1 MPRRRKITLKTDPAL
16 SYGKIGRQYKTNDDA
31 EALEMVR
38 RLEGKGRKRVHFS
51 PETNI
56 RSTERRINRSN
67 RRGTRRDNRR
77 GTQGRYYPPPS
88 GVPAD
93 EYYTGTRR
101 DKQRSIRRG
110 TSRGTQGR
118 YYAPPSGDPA
128 DEYYTGTQS
137 VNKNPLRR
145 STNIHTHRSNHRV
158 KQKGTRRDK
167 QRSTHINPQR
177 RTRGDKQRS
186 TRGYKQRGTHRDKQ
200 RKSYEDKVYRARNTE
215 EAIRIVDAIKMN
227 KQENIKNLNKRIE
240 RIRLKEPIQQP
251 IRQSRHQPR
260 HQPRQNL
267 RKTQMRP
274 KGSIITM
281 NMKRFLNPE
290 ELVPDFV
297 HFILGRSKM
306 EVAEFPGKTFSYSD
320 LVSKFKEPYNG
331 RLKAHFWENTH
342 STIQWM
348 FPTIT
353 TSKYAPNTSPILPRS
368 NKDFI
373 RTYGED
379 IFKQVGN
386 IIETAAKLY
395 YDYIIRYKFLKLNYD
410 HNFLRITR
418 VANCLKYFGKNKTA
432 KKILENI
439 IKKVTD
445 RKGNTHVDQTSYRLW
460 LNTLAGL

>member
-1 MPRRRKITLKTDPAL
+1 MPRRRKKNITDPAL
-16 SYGKIGRQYKTNDDA
+16 SYGKIGRKYKTDDDA

-38 RLEGKGRKRVHFS
+38 RLEEKEKGRKRVHFS
-51 PETNI
+51 PETTI
-56 RSTERRINRSN
+56 RSTEKRINKSTHRDKQ
-67 RRGTRRDNRR
+67 RGTRRDTRR

-88 GVPAD
+88 GDPAD

-101 DKQRSIRRG
+101 DKQKSTRRG
-110 TSRGTQGR
+110 
-118 YYAPPSGDPA
+118 
-128 DEYYTGTQS
+128 
-137 VNKNPLRR
+137 
-145 STNIHTHRSNHRV
+145 
-158 KQKGTRRDK
+158 
-167 QRSTHINPQR
+167 THINPQR

-186 TRGYKQRGTHRDKQ
+186 TRGYKQRGTHGVKQ

-227 KQENIKNLNKRIE
+227 NKEIIQNLNKRLE
-240 RIRLKEPIQQP
+240 RIRLKQPIQQP
-251 IRQSRHQPR
+251 RQQPRQQSRRQPRQQSRHQPRQQSRHQPR
-260 HQPRQNL
+260 HQPRQQSRQQSRRQP

-281 NMKRFLNPE
+281 NMKRFKNPG
-290 ELVPDFV
+290 ELVSDFV
-297 HFILGRSKM
+297 HFILGSSKM

>member
-1 MPRRRKITLKTDPAL
+1 MQRRRKIILKTDPEL

-51 PETNI
+51 PETTI
-56 RSTERRINRSN
+56 RSTGRRINRS
-67 RRGTRRDNRR
+67 TRRD
-77 GTQGRYYPPPS
+77 
-88 GVPAD
+88 
-93 EYYTGTRR
+93 TRR
-101 DKQRSIRRG
+101 DTR
-110 TSRGTQGR
+110 RGTQGR

-167 QRSTHINPQR
+167 QRITHINPQR
-177 RTRGDKQRS
+177 RNRGDKQRS
-186 TRGYKQRGTHRDKQ
+186 TRGYKQ
-200 RKSYEDKVYRARNTE
+200 RKSYEDKVYRARNKE

-227 KQENIKNLNKRIE
+227 KQEITQNLNKRLE

-251 IRQSRHQPR
+251 RHQPR

-386 IIETAAKLY
+386 IIETTAKLY